1 MMVILKLQVYVLLKF
16 YDILQNKVDWV
27 FEL

>member
-1 MMVILKLQVYVLLKF
+1 MMVILKLQVYVLLEF